1 MWKSIVDF
9 GLFAK
14 YFLFPFMG
22 VDKNNLTIFDISKG
36 ILGEDW
42 EYNFLESEADITF
55 HHI

>member
-1 MWKSIVDF
+1 VDF

-22 VDKNNLTIFDISKG
+22 VDKNNLSIFDISKG

-42 EYNFLESEADITF
+42 EYKFL
-55 HHI
+55 